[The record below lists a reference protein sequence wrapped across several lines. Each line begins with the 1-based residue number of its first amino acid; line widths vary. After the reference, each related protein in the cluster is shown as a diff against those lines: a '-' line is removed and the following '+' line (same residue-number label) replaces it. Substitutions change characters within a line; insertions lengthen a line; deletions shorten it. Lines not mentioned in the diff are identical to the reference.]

1 MRRRLPRRP
10 ARCVHRVLG
19 GIERALVVSPQ
30 VLPQPSRGCASFR
43 LGVGGCGGGAN
54 RLRYALHRRP
64 RRAVRRRRRAFHRI
78 HRRRPSPRDPARSGR
93 VDGDAGGG
101 DVAAQPREVRTQLAN
116 LPFPLRPRPRAH
128 LVQPPRRPR
137 AALYLGVVHA
147 RRLRHGEQR
156 RAVELVVE
164 VPRELLLGVNRAVEH
179 FQRPLPLRDSLL
191 DHRRSLVRDPRALHV
206 RAPAVPPRVLEL
218 ALKVFP
224 VREHRRER
232 AFKPRLSPLRFFRV
246 RPVLL
251 SVLGSDLRQR
261 LPEPRSLHLGLA
273 DGLVERFLHR
283 RLDRGV

>member
-1 MRRRLPRRP
+1 MPSSYPRRYSLSPAAALPRL
-10 ARCVHRVLG
+10 ASASAAG
-19 GIERALVVSPQ
+19 GA
-30 VLPQPSRGCASFR
+30 
-43 LGVGGCGGGAN
+43 AN
-54 RLRYALHRRP
+54 RLRHALHRRP

-101 DVAAQPREVRTQLAN
+101 RPEEAQPREVAPQLDN
-116 LPFPLRPRPRAH
+116 LPLPLRPRPRAH
-128 LVQPPRRPR
+128 LVQGLC
-137 AALYLGVVHA
+137 AVDLGIVHA

-164 VPRELLLGVNRAVEH
+164 VPRELLLGVDRAIEH
-179 FQRPLPLRDSLL
+179 FKRPLPLRDSLL
-191 DHRRSLVRDPRALHV
+191 DHRRGLVRDPRALHV
-206 RAPAVPPRVLEL
+206 RAPAVPLTVLEL

-232 AFKPRLSPLRFFRV
+232 SFEPRLGPLRVFRV

-261 LPEPRSLHLGLA
+261 LAEPRSLHLRLA

-283 RLDRGV
+283 RLDRGGLVRLP